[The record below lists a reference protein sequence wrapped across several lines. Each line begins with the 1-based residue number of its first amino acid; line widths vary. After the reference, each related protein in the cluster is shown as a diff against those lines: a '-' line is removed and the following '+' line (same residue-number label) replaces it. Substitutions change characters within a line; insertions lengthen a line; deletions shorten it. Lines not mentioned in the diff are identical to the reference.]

1 LLKNYG
7 RWMVGWEFSDIG
19 NKNLG
24 KIGVLIDLN
33 L

>member
-1 LLKNYG
+1 
-7 RWMVGWEFSDIG
+7 MVGWEFSDIG